1 MFFEQWKGIIVV
13 SCGGLVLGVLLVCE
27 LGICYVDIVCIFSY
41 DYDNQCEFKV
51 LKCVEGDGEG
61 FIVIDDLVDIGGI
74 VVVICEMYLKVYF
87 VIIFVKLVGCLLVDD
102 YVVDIL

>member
-1 MFFEQWKGIIVV
+1 M
-13 SCGGLVLGVLLVCE
+13 
-27 LGICYVDIVCIFSY
+27 
-41 DYDNQCEFKV
+41 
-51 LKCVEGDGEG
+51 LKRVEGDGEG

-74 VVVICEMYLKVYF
+74 AVAICEMYLKVYF

>member
-1 MFFEQWKGIIVV
+1 M
-13 SCGGLVLGVLLVCE
+13 
-27 LGICYVDIVCIFSY
+27 
-41 DYDNQCEFKV
+41 

-74 VVVICEMYLKVYF
+74 VVAICEMYLKVYF

>member
-1 MFFEQWKGIIVV
+1 M
-13 SCGGLVLGVLLVCE
+13 
-27 LGICYVDIVCIFSY
+27 
-41 DYDNQCEFKV
+41 

-87 VIIFVKLVGCLLVDD
+87 VIIFVKLAGCLLVDD